1 MSETKVSGNGA
12 LPQINMS
19 KLTVG
24 GGVGGAIFA
33 AGTMSIFFVGIPLVR
48 VMFPIAL
55 VVGAAIAMAIH
66 FLHHETPSTSR
77 IFSAVKK

>member
-1 MSETKVSGNGA
+1 MSDIKVSGNGA

-19 KLTVG
+19 KLPVG

-33 AGTMSIFFVGIPLVR
+33 AGTMSIFLAGIPLVR

-55 VVGAAIAMAIH
+55 LVGAAIAMAIH
-66 FLHHETPSTSR
+66 FLHHETPSNSR
-77 IFSAVKK
+77 ILSAVKK